1 MATNIALV
9 IAAVFAVGL
18 SVWCWLFENG
28 GSDDDKEETETA
40 DDEKQNV

>member
-18 SVWCWLFENG
+18 SVWCWWFENG
-28 GSDDDKEETETA
+28 GSDDEKENETA
-40 DDEKQNV
+40 DDEKQKV